1 MWIIDGILAGL
12 IAGVIM
18 GCVSQIGYWLGILN
32 SHLIVIDGKFVLLKL
47 RQNTNTMAVYIT
59 GILIHLITSIVFGVI
74 YVLIAEFVG
83 FEPRSEWALSVY
95 VLILW
100 LAMLLTALPVAGQGF
115 FGKKLHRYAWIEQL
129 FLHIVFGLS
138 FWWALGI
145 V

>member
-18 GCVSQIGYWLGILN
+18 GCVSQIGYWIGILK

-47 RQNTNTMAVYIT
+47 KQNTNATAVYII
-59 GILIHLITSIVFGVI
+59 GIILHLITSIIFGII
-74 YVLIAEFVG
+74 YVLIAKFVG
-83 FEPRSEWALSVY
+83 FEPRNVWAFSVY

-100 LAMLLTALPVAGQGF
+100 LAMLLTALPAAGQGF
-115 FGKKLHRYAWIEQL
+115 MGNKIHRYVWLEQL
-129 FLHIVFGLS
+129 VLHIVFGIS
-138 FWWALGI
+138 FWWVLCI